1 MRHLIEVE
9 GLVKTYRTGEIS
21 FTALHGITLRIDR
34 GEFTAIMGASGSG
47 KSTFMNLLGCLDQP
61 TSGSYRLD
69 GVEISTLDRD
79 QLAEIRN
86 GKIGFVFQNYQ
97 LLARSTAAQN
107 VELPLLYSMLP
118 RAEHRKRALA
128 ALAKVG
134 MLGRANHFPNQLSGG
149 QQQRV
154 AIARA
159 IVNNPQIV
167 LADEPTGALD
177 MRTGLEIMA
186 LFQELNR
193 GLGISI
199 ILVTHDPDIARCAR
213 RIVQLRDGYLI
224 DDRLTPKTRSAAE
237 ELARMPEQPISNV
250 RAKQLE
256 QEAAS

>member
-1 MRHLIEVE
+1 MRHLIEVDH
-9 GLVKTYRTGEIS
+9 LVKTYRMGEIS
-21 FTALHGITLRIDR
+21 FTALHGITLQIDP

-47 KSTFMNLLGCLDQP
+47 KSTFMNLIGCLDEP

-69 GVEISTLDRD
+69 GVEVSSLDRD

-107 VELPLLYSMLP
+107 VELPLLYSSVP
-118 RAEHRKRALA
+118 RAKHRKRAMA
-128 ALAKVG
+128 ALGKVG
-134 MLGRANHFPNQLSGG
+134 MLDRANHLPTQLSGG

-177 MRTGLEIMA
+177 VRTGLEIMA
-186 LFQELNR
+186 IFQELNR
-193 GLGISI
+193 SFGISI

-213 RIVQLRDGYLI
+213 RMIQFRDGYLI
-224 DDRLTPKTRSAAE
+224 HDEPTPKPRSAAE
-237 ELARMPEQPISNV
+237 ELQ
-250 RAKQLE
+250 
-256 QEAAS
+256 QEAA